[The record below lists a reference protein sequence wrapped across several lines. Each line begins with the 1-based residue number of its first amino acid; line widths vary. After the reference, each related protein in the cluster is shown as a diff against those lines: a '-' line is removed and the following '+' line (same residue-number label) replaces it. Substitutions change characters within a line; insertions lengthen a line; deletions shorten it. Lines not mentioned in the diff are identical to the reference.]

1 MRMDSVWGDGEAFFN
16 AMKYHMSRMQT
27 NTVLTAMNQ
36 LSNHDHSRFLTR
48 TNQVVGRTGTLGPE
62 KASENVKLPVFREAV
77 VIQMTWPGAPTLYYG
92 DEAGVCGWTDPDSR
106 RTYPWGSEDL
116 ELIEFHRYMTGI
128 HNRLPVFKKGSV
140 KPLVAKHQQIAF
152 GRMYREYQAVTV
164 VSNSP
169 EIQMMEIPVWQLGI
183 TDDMILGR
191 PILTMESGYNAGIM
205 MYRVKN
211 GVLKV
216 NMPPYS
222 AAVFISKPE
231 DFYPVVDSRFADGVG
246 EEK

>member
-1 MRMDSVWGDGEAFFN
+1 M
-16 AMKYHMSRMQT
+16 
-27 NTVLTAMNQ
+27 L
-36 LSNHDHSRFLTR
+36 
-48 TNQVVGRTGTLGPE
+48 
-62 KASENVKLPVFREAV
+62 KLPVF
-77 VIQMTWPGAPTLYYG
+77 PGGGGDPDDMAGRSTLYYG

-211 GVLKV
+211 GLLKV
-216 NMPPYS
+216 NMPSYS

-231 DFYPVVDSRFADGVG
+231 DFIRWWIPGLQMGLGKKSRRNRVLLTGSVRGTFSFWYLRRFFLCMVICINYD
-246 EEK
+246 ENKNRSKT